1 LLAARGAIGESS
13 GSVRRMAFSYHIVQ
27 RLSASI
33 ACSSTAGLH
42 KRNPAFL
49 PFIRDGI
56 DFQGKFGWHP
66 ACMHFQP

>member
-1 LLAARGAIGESS
+1 
-13 GSVRRMAFSYHIVQ
+13 MAFSYHNVQ

-42 KRNPAFL
+42 KRNPALL
-49 PFIRDGI
+49 PVIRDGI